1 MIDLDWSGWAILR
14 FVGAS
19 FILWLCYYLLY
30 DRKAAFNQCRKF
42 LLFSVLLAAVV
53 AVVRIPVYPKEA
65 IPIDD
70 QQSIIHETQTNEILE
85 TKIEVSGI
93 QSDIPETV
101 VSEGGSEPMIPVEEP
116 PFYASWDYVQIAW
129 SIYGIGVLIL
139 LLHLS
144 TEVIR
149 IKRLQRWGSCTTDTD
164 GIHIVR
170 NNNVS
175 SPFSF
180 YRTIFIHR
188 KLEGEVLQVVVLH
201 EKAHIFFHHY
211 RDTFFI
217 ECMSV
222 LFWFNPFVWLIKREL
237 RALHEFQVDN
247 SLLSGKIELFNYQR
261 ILFEELM
268 GYSPKIANG
277 FHNSLI
283 KKRFIM
289 MKYQY
294 KERFSGLRKIALFPL
309 CIGLLALFSFTER
322 PTTSNLTAGDMT
334 VPVVPKETSNMK
346 SEIIPT
352 PENSVKEEELIT
364 DSFSQSV
371 LEPFITN
378 ESTKSNETQKTDSN
392 KPETEPIGIT
402 WEKAIRANVEKPKTE
417 PKNITWEKAIR
428 TMEKESEPEPQSN
441 NTNNEIGVDLRSD
454 QLVVSRLSRRNKG
467 ESFVRFIECT
477 PQDTRVTIALPVLYD
492 RHWIQF
498 EKGLSIVDENTQD
511 IYRIRSLTRGMQL
524 NQTYWIEG
532 QRDRLVEFTMVF
544 PPLGKR
550 VKKISIRDCFPEE
563 NGITPPNGAGWNL
576 NNLWVNEFAPTVAR
590 LTEYD
595 KEGRPLRSDRVE
607 EVNIPASQLTI
618 APTNSGSTEIYKI
631 ETTDNY
637 TEVTLSIPIYFDRH
651 WICIGRDLGIVDEA
665 TGKVY
670 QLERVA
676 KGIEVNKLS
685 WIEGCAGRSILVTL
699 LFPKLDKKVKK
710 ISLYD
715 VYPDAGC
722 ISPTNGSPWNW
733 RGIKIKDYQREQK
746 GRIIL

>member
-1 MIDLDWSGWAILR
+1 MIEFDWSEWVILR
-14 FVGAS
+14 FIGAS

-42 LLFSVLLAAVV
+42 LLFSVLLAMVV
-53 AVVRIPVYPKEA
+53 AVVRIPVYPKEI
-65 IPIDD
+65 IPINDL
-70 QQSIIHETQTNEILE
+70 QSIIHETQTNEISE
-85 TKIEVSGI
+85 TKIEALGI
-93 QSDIPETV
+93 QSDVPETV
-101 VSEGGSEPMIPVEEP
+101 ISEGGNEPAMPLEES
-116 PFYASWDYVQIAW
+116 PFYASWDYMQIAW
-129 SIYGIGVLIL
+129 SIYGIGVFIL

-144 TEVIR
+144 IEIIR

-201 EKAHIFFHHY
+201 EKTHIFFHHY

-247 SLLSGKIELFNYQR
+247 SLLSSKIELFNYQR

-289 MKYQY
+289 MKHQY
-294 KERFSGLRKIALFPL
+294 IQRFSKLRRIALFPL

-322 PTTSNLTAGDMT
+322 SATDNLTADEVT
-334 VPVVPKETSNMK
+334 VPIVPEKALDIK
-346 SEIIPT
+346 SETIPT
-352 PENSVKEEELIT
+352 PGNSGKEEGLTT
-364 DSFSQSV
+364 DSFPQST
-371 LEPFITN
+371 LKPFVTN
-378 ESTKSNETQKTDSN
+378 ESTKSDETQKTDSN
-392 KPETEPIGIT
+392 KSETELQSIT
-402 WEKAIRANVEKPKTE
+402 LEKTIHT
-417 PKNITWEKAIR
+417 T
-428 TMEKESEPEPQSN
+428 EKESEAETQSD
-441 NTNNEIGVDLRSD
+441 NTNNEIGIDLRSD
-454 QLVVSRLSRRNKG
+454 QLVVSRLSRRNHR
-467 ESFVRFIECT
+467 EAFVRFIECT
-477 PQDTRVTIALPVLYD
+477 SQDTRVTIALPVFYD

-511 IYRIRSLTRGMQL
+511 IYRIRSLTRGMRL

-532 QRDRLVEFTMVF
+532 QKGRLVEFTMVF
-544 PPLGKR
+544 PPLSKK

-590 LTEYD
+590 LAEYD

-607 EVNIPASQLTI
+607 EVNIPAGQLTI
-618 APTNSGSTEIYKI
+618 VPMNSVSTEIYKI
-631 ETTDNY
+631 ETTDDH
-637 TEVTLSIPIYFDRH
+637 TEVTLSIPIYSDRH
-651 WICIGRDLGIVDEA
+651 WICIGKDLGIVDEA

-670 QLERVA
+670 QLEGIT
-676 KGIEVNKLS
+676 KGIELNKLS
-685 WIEGCAGRSILVTL
+685 WIEGCKGRSILVTL
-699 LFPKLDKKVKK
+699 LFPKLNKKVRK
-710 ISLYD
+710 ISLYE

-722 ISPTNGSPWNW
+722 ISPTNSSPWDW
-733 RGIKIKDYQREQK
+733 RGIKIKNYQREQK

>member
-1 MIDLDWSGWAILR
+1 MIEFDWSEWVILR

-42 LLFSVLLAAVV
+42 LLFSVLLAILV
-53 AVVRIPVYPKEA
+53 AVVRIPVYPKEV
-65 IPIDD
+65 IPIND
-70 QQSIIHETQTNEILE
+70 QQSIIHETQTNEISE
-85 TKIEVSGI
+85 TKIEATGI
-93 QSDIPETV
+93 QSDVPGTV
-101 VSEGGSEPMIPVEEP
+101 ISGGGNKPAMPLEEP
-116 PFYASWDYVQIAW
+116 PFYASWDYMQIAW

-188 KLEGEVLQVVVLH
+188 KLEGEVLQVVLLH

-217 ECMSV
+217 ECMSI

-247 SLLSGKIELFNYQR
+247 SLLSSKIELFNYQR

-294 KERFSGLRKIALFPL
+294 NERFSGLRKITLFPL
-309 CIGLLALFSFTER
+309 CIGLLALFSFTEK
-322 PTTSNLTAGDMT
+322 PINNNLAADDIT
-334 VPVVPKETSNMK
+334 VSIVPEEISNMR
-346 SEIIPT
+346 SEITPT
-352 PENSVKEEELIT
+352 PENSGKEEELIT
-364 DSFSQSV
+364 DSFSQSI
-371 LEPFITN
+371 LEPFVAS
-378 ESTKSNETQKTDSN
+378 ESTRLDETQKTNSN
-392 KPETEPIGIT
+392 KSETEPQSIT
-402 WEKAIRANVEKPKTE
+402 LEKAIHTK
-417 PKNITWEKAIR
+417 
-428 TMEKESEPEPQSN
+428 EKESEPKPQSD
-441 NTNNEIGVDLRSD
+441 NTNNEIGVDLRND
-454 QLVVSRLSRRNKG
+454 QLVVSRLSRRNQG
-467 ESFVRFIECT
+467 ESFVRFIERT
-477 PQDTRVTIALPVLYD
+477 PQDTRVTIALPVFYD

-511 IYRIRSLTRGMQL
+511 IYRIRSLTRGIQL

-532 QRDRLVEFTMVF
+532 HKGRLVEFTMVF
-544 PPLGKR
+544 PPLGKK

-563 NGITPPNGAGWNL
+563 NGITPSNGAEWNL

-590 LTEYD
+590 LAEYD

-618 APTNSGSTEIYKI
+618 APTNSVSTEIYKI
-631 ETTDNY
+631 ETTDDH

-651 WICIGRDLGIVDEA
+651 WICIGQDLGIVDEA

-670 QLERVA
+670 QLEGITR
-676 KGIEVNKLS
+676 GIEVNKLS
-685 WIEGCAGRSILVTL
+685 WIEGCKGRSILVTL
-699 LFPKLDKKVKK
+699 LFPKLNKKVKK

-722 ISPTNGSPWNW
+722 ISPTNGSPWDW
-733 RGIKIKDYQREQK
+733 RGIRIKNYQGKQK